1 MKTFRLIFSLIIFY
15 SCQDPYVNQTN
26 VEVPQGFKIEKLLS
40 PTTDSLGSW
49 VSLTYVK
56 ENLFVS
62 SDQYGKIY
70 WLNMPKIGSKDS
82 VEIIPLNFK
91 HLGKAQGL
99 LWSHNSLYVMMND
112 RDIKNS
118 GLYRLFDS
126 SRDGHLDSAL
136 FLKQLNGWGEH
147 GPHGIQLGPD
157 NLIYVIAGNH
167 TNLPDNYTST
177 AHSSWAEDR
186 IIKSM
191 KDPNGHATDRRAP
204 GGWIARTDSL
214 GSFWEIYSSGYRNS
228 YDIAFNQLG
237 ELFTFD
243 SDMEWDLGM
252 PWYRPVR
259 VCHVTSGSEFGW
271 RTGSGKWPKY
281 YLDNLPGILE
291 VGQGSPTGIVS
302 AAASHFPPPYNSGLF
317 VCDWS
322 FGTMYHIKLQ
332 SSGASFTATA
342 SEFLNGI
349 PLPLT
354 DVTFGAEGAMY
365 FTTGGRRLESGLY
378 RVWSHNN
385 DQKKEKETASKNLKL
400 RRLLDTF
407 HDTSLVADY
416 NLIWENIGNKDRYIA
431 YSARIALENHGVN
444 NWASYINSETEL
456 NKKVE
461 YGIAVARSNNKKLQ
475 QQLLKVLSQLES
487 SQLTSSEQ
495 LGVIRAESL
504 LIIRNKDLNIKVIEN
519 QWLPIF
525 PSKNQFINEELAAL
539 FNKTQNSIWVGKIMK
554 LWSEIDE
561 EYLKILISDSLAN
574 RSEMYGP
581 TVKAMR
587 KRRPRSYKIAL
598 TSALSHYKVG
608 WNTALRNAYFNGFN
622 EFWDR
627 EGGNSYRGY
636 LLKILSN
643 ALNNLPKADRSKY
656 EKISGYQIGQYGQTV
671 LANLPVP
678 KGPGKNWQVKEVEDA
693 MKNKKLIPN
702 YINGAHMF
710 EAALCQACHRIQN
723 KGNNIGPNLTQLASR
738 FTIKDIA
745 HAIINP
751 NAEISDQYMMSEIY
765 FHNGDRW
772 LCKIVNETRD
782 SLFVVK
788 NPLTP
793 EKVSKIHTSTVKE
806 NKLTNQSQ
814 MFPALLN
821 RLNEQEVVDLMTYL
835 LAGGQKDISLYPQ

>member
-1 MKTFRLIFSLIIFY
+1 MKTIKLIFSLILFY
-15 SCQDPYVNQTN
+15 SCQDPYKNQTH
-26 VEVPQGFKIEKLLS
+26 VKVPEGFKIEKLLS
-40 PTTDSLGSW
+40 PTADSLGSW
-49 VSLTYVK
+49 VSLTHVK
-56 ENLFVS
+56 ENLFAS

-70 WLNMPKIGSKDS
+70 WLKMPKIGSKDTLE
-82 VEIIPLNFK
+82 VTPIDLN

-99 LWSHNSLYVMMND
+99 LWSHKSLYVMMND
-112 RDIKNS
+112 RNIKNS

-126 SRDGHLDSAL
+126 SKDGHLDSAL
-136 FLKQLNGWGEH
+136 FLQQLNGWGEH

-167 TNLPDNYTST
+167 TDLPNKYTLR
-177 AHSSWAEDR
+177 AHNPWAEDR
-186 IIKSM
+186 MIKSM
-191 KDPNGHATDRRAP
+191 KDPNGHATDRQAP

-214 GSFWEIYSSGYRNS
+214 GSFWEIYSSGYRNA
-228 YDIAFNQLG
+228 YDMAFNEMG

-243 SDMEWDLGM
+243 SDMEWDLGL

-271 RTGSGKWPKY
+271 RTGSAKWPKY
-281 YLDNLPGILE
+281 YPDNLPDILE

-302 AAASHFPPPYNSGLF
+302 ATKSHFPPPFNSGLF

-322 FGTMYHIKLQ
+322 FGTMYHIELQ
-332 SSGASFTATA
+332 SSGASFTANS

-354 DVTFGAEGAMY
+354 DLTFGADGAMY
-365 FTTGGRRLESGLY
+365 FTTGGRRLQSGLY
-378 RVWSHNN
+378 RVWSDKN
-385 DQKKEKETASKNLKL
+385 DHKKEKEIASKPLKL
-400 RRLLDTF
+400 RKLLDTY

-431 YSARIALENHGVN
+431 FSARIALENHGVEK
-444 NWASYINSETEL
+444 WASYINSKTEF

-461 YGIAVARSNNKKLQ
+461 YGLAVARSNNKELQ
-475 QQLLKVLSQLES
+475 QHLLKLLSQVECA
-487 SQLTSSEQ
+487 QLTSSEQ
-495 LGVIRAESL
+495 LSIIRAESL
-504 LIIRNKDLNIKVIEN
+504 LIIRNKAFNIRVLEN

-525 PSKNQFINEELAAL
+525 PSKDQFINEELAAL
-539 FNKTQNSIWVGKIMK
+539 FNETQNSIWVGKIMK

-561 EYLKILISDSLAN
+561 EYLKILISDSLAE

-608 WNTALRNAYFNGFN
+608 WNTALRNTYFNGFN

-636 LLKILSN
+636 LLKILSH
-643 ALNNLPKADRSKY
+643 ALNNLPKADRSKF
-656 EKISGYQIGQYGQTV
+656 EKISGYQIGQYGQNV

-678 KGPGKNWQVKEVEDA
+678 KGPGKNWQVKDVEDV
-693 MKNKKLIPN
+693 MENKKLIPN
-702 YINGAHMF
+702 YINGEHMF
-710 EAALCQACHRIQN
+710 EAALCKACHRIQSE
-723 KGNNIGPNLTQLASR
+723 GNDIGPNLTQLASR

-751 NAEISDQYMMSEIY
+751 NAEISDQYMMSEIN
-765 FHNGDRW
+765 FNNGDRW
-772 LCKIVNETRD
+772 IGKVVNETRD
-782 SLFVVK
+782 SLFVLI
-788 NPLTP
+788 NPLRP
-793 EKVSKIHTSTVKE
+793 EKVSKIHISTVKE
-806 NKLTNQSQ
+806 NKLTDQSQ

-835 LAGGQKDISLYPQ
+835 LAGGQKNISLYPQ

>member
-1 MKTFRLIFSLIIFY
+1 VKTIRLIFTLIIFY
-15 SCQDPYVNQTN
+15 SCQDPYTNQTH
-26 VEVPQGFKIEKLLS
+26 VEVPEGFKIEKLLA
-40 PTTDSLGSW
+40 PTADSLGSW
-49 VSLTYVK
+49 VSLTHVK

-62 SDQYGKIY
+62 SDQYGQIY
-70 WLNMPKIGSKDS
+70 WLKMPEIGSKDS
-82 VEIIPLNFK
+82 IQVTPLDFN

-112 RDIKNS
+112 RNIQNS

-126 SRDGHLDSAL
+126 SQDGQLDSAL
-136 FLKQLNGWGEH
+136 FLQQLDGWGEH

-157 NLIYVIAGNH
+157 QLIYVIAGNH
-167 TNLPDNYTST
+167 TDLPNNYTST
-177 AHSSWAEDR
+177 AHSPWAEDR
-186 IIKSM
+186 MLKSM
-191 KDPNGHATDRRAP
+191 KDPNGHATDRQAP

-214 GSFWEIYSSGYRNS
+214 GSFWEIYSSGYRNA
-228 YDIAFNQLG
+228 YDIAFNEVG

-243 SDMEWDLGM
+243 SDMEWDLGL

-271 RTGSGKWPKY
+271 RTGSAKWPKY
-281 YLDNLPGILE
+281 YPDNLPGILE
-291 VGQGSPTGIVS
+291 VGQGSPTGVVS
-302 AAASHFPPPYNSGLF
+302 AAASHFPPPFNKGLF

-322 FGTMYHIKLQ
+322 FGTMYHIELQ
-332 SSGASFTATA
+332 SSGASYTATS
-342 SEFLNGI
+342 SEFLNGV

-354 DVTFGAEGAMY
+354 DLTFGADGAMY

-378 RVWSHNN
+378 RVWSDKK
-385 DQKKEKETASKNLKL
+385 DQKKQKETPRKEVEL
-400 RRLLDTF
+400 RRLLDTY

-416 NLIWENIGNKDRYIA
+416 DLVWENIGNSDRYIA
-431 YSARIALENHGVN
+431 YGARIALENHGIEI
-444 NWASYINSETEL
+444 WASRIQSDTEF
-456 NKKVE
+456 NKKVA
-461 YGIAVARSNNKKLQ
+461 YALAVARSDNNLLQ
-475 QQLLKVLSQLES
+475 QQLFDLLSKVES
-487 SQLTSSEQ
+487 KQLTPSEQ
-495 LGVIRAESL
+495 LSILRAEAL
-504 LIIRNKDLNIKVIEN
+504 LMIRNNDLNTDALEN

-539 FNKTQNSIWVGKIMK
+539 FSKTQQSIWVKKIMT

-561 EYLKILISDSLAN
+561 EHLKILISDSLAE

-581 TVKAMR
+581 AVKAMR
-587 KRRPRSYKIAL
+587 NRTPSSYKIAL
-598 TSALSHYKVG
+598 TSALSHYKFG
-608 WNTALRNAYFNGFN
+608 WNTDLRNEYFNGFN

-643 ALNNLPKADRSKY
+643 ALDHLPKGERPKF
-656 EKISGYQIGQYGQTV
+656 EKMSGYHVGQYGQNI

-678 KGPGKNWQVKEVEDA
+678 KGPGKNWKVEEVEDV
-693 MKNKKLIPN
+693 MKNKKIIPN
-702 YINGAHMF
+702 YINGQHMF

-723 KGNNIGPNLTQLASR
+723 KGNNIGPDLTQLASR
-738 FTIKDIA
+738 FTVKDMA

-751 NAEISDQYMMSEIY
+751 DAEISDQYMISEI
-765 FHNGDRW
+765 HLNNDDRW
-772 LCKIVNETRD
+772 FAKIIEETSD
-782 SLFVVK
+782 SLFVML

-793 EKVSKIHTSTVKE
+793 EKVTKIHLSSIKE
-806 NKLTNQSQ
+806 KKRTLQSQ

-835 LAGGQKDISLYPQ
+835 LAGGQDDISLYPQ